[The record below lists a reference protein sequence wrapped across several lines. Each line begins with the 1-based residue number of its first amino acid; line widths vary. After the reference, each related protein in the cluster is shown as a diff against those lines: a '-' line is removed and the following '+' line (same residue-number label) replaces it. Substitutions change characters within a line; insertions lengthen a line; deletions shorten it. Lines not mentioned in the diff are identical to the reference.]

1 MALREQEEQREV
13 RDDDDHELVGLDPFS
28 ILDREAGHLDAFFST
43 LSADG
48 WLRPTRCDKWT
59 VADLLRHLAASED
72 YHKACLDGTV
82 AALLTHFGERG
93 TTDLDSANALGVAD
107 LVDRPTGELLL
118 QWRTANFESRRR
130 FRERGDGTVDT
141 SIGEYPC
148 RWQAFHVAS
157 ELATHADDV
166 GVPLAVDEISER
178 RTWRVRFSR
187 FALGEAKPDL
197 SIQTVNA
204 LTIVGAASIELQL
217 NADELIEAV
226 ADRLSE
232 SSEIDASGRRM
243 LSTMP

>member
-1 MALREQEEQREV
+1 MT
-13 RDDDDHELVGLDPFS
+13 DDHELVGLDPFS
-28 ILDREAGHLDAFFST
+28 ILDREAGRLDAFFST

-48 WLRPTRCDKWT
+48 WLHPTRCAKWT
-59 VADLLRHLAASED
+59 VADVLRHLAATEV

-82 AALLTHFGERG
+82 AALLTQFAERG
-93 TTDLDSANALGVAD
+93 ATDLDSANALGVAD
-107 LVDRPTGELLL
+107 LVDRPTGELLK
-118 QWRTANFESRRR
+118 QWRSANSESRRR

-141 SIGEYPC
+141 SIGEYSC

-166 GVPLAVDEISER
+166 GVPLAGDEINER
-178 RTWRVRFSR
+178 RTWRERFSR

-197 SIQTVNA
+197 SIETVYA
-204 LTIVGAASIELQL
+204 LTIVGDGSIELQL
-217 NADELIEAV
+217 SADELIEGV

-232 SSEIDASGRRM
+232 SSRIDASGRRM